1 MKNLSGN
8 WIDFLNFYEYY
19 IDAPADSSIQL
30 SREDMRMAYQSGY
43 EKAHKEIKEKELI

>member
-30 SREDMRMAYQSGY
+30 SREDMRMAINLVT
-43 EKAHKEIKEKELI
+43 KKPIKKLKKRS